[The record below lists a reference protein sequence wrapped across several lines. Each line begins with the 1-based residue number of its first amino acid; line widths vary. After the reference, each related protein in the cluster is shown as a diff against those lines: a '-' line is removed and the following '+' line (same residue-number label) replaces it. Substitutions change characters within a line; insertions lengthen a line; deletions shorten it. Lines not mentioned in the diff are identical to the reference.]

1 MLWALKTFTFN
12 MNTICFAVLATQYF
26 LPPERLVPSCGWGQ
40 GSEDTDSKQMTRQ
53 SQAPCLLLQA
63 QCSQNHTAT
72 VKPRKLRMRL
82 MKTLFGE
89 VGKEKSNPQMA
100 VSRGCF
106 LIMRHDIKRS
116 LYFESNWE
124 SKSTSYL
131 TSCKSWDLVD
141 DGTDGWWQPSW
152 TQPVWESLS
161 CKPTLGLKF
170 SGIKYTQNMHNFIP
184 RM

>member
-1 MLWALKTFTFN
+1 MFYIFKMHLTMLWALKTFTFD

-40 GSEDTDSKQMTRQ
+40 GSEDTDGKQMTRQ

-72 VKPRKLRMRL
+72 VKPRKIRMRL

-89 VGKEKSNPQMA
+89 VGKQKSNPQMA

-106 LIMRHDIKRS
+106 WSWGMTLKGPCT
-116 LYFESNWE
+116 SNPI
-124 SKSTSYL
+124 
-131 TSCKSWDLVD
+131 
-141 DGTDGWWQPSW
+141 G
-152 TQPVWESLS
+152 SLS
-161 CKPTLGLKF
+161 QLPIWLPV
-170 SGIKYTQNMHNFIP
+170 SHEI
-184 RM
+184 